1 MANRPADGQRKLFP
15 GTAEVIMKHTGAEIE
30 DAARRFEQLA
40 ENLDPASV
48 AAEDLSDM
56 RAVECQRPRRFPR
69 RVRAGASRTGRSGG
83 DALRIGSAMRTRKSS
98 SVSRAG

>member
-1 MANRPADGQRKLFP
+1 
-15 GTAEVIMKHTGAEIE
+15 MKHTGAEIE

-56 RAVECQRPRRFPR
+56 RR
-69 RVRAGASRTGRSGG
+69 
-83 DALRIGSAMRTRKSS
+83 L
-98 SVSRAG
+98 SVSDRGVSPAVSARGRPGRRAAAGVP